1 MSIASTLNA
10 SDFIN
15 CFSLYINE
23 PSAPKVTI
31 AIFTFLPTFSNA
43 SFLSHSYNVLISF
56 SLANNIFNFLFI
68 NFIKSVLCLST
79 QNGSDKLSATW

>member
-23 PSAPKVTI
+23 PSAPKVAI
-31 AIFTFLPTFSNA
+31 AIFTFSPAFSNA

-56 SLANNIFNFLFI
+56 SLANKIFNFLFI

-79 QNGSDKLSATW
+79 QNGSDKLNATL